1 MKGLTLRN
9 QTVVLY
15 VNEAELVVL
24 PDGTVVSGVRA
35 ETPDLCPSEAL
46 DKAAPRDGESIS
58 NAHFVHLVVVAQ
70 GVVAQ

>member
-1 MKGLTLRN
+1 MKGLHLRN

-15 VNEAELVVL
+15 INEAELVVL

-35 ETPDLCPSEAL
+35 EMPDVCPSEAL
-46 DKAAPRDGESIS
+46 DNAALRDGEGIC